1 MDQQVERKT
10 LTVDEIASYLG
21 VHRDS
26 VYTMVRKKEIPHFK
40 VGARIL
46 FRMETIES
54 WMKQQESQN
63 HRFAQ

>member
-26 VYTMVRKKEIPHFK
+26 VYDGTKKEIPHFK

-54 WMKQQESQN
+54 WMKQQESEN
-63 HRFAQ
+63 HRIAQ

>member
-40 VGARIL
+40 VGVRIL

-54 WMKQQESQN
+54 WMKQQESLN
-63 HRFAQ
+63 HRIAQ